1 MMRLKSALSL
11 RVEKLN
17 RYLNF
22 VQSDLSEISP
32 EKRSALTMDLTHYVS
47 SFLYDRVK
55 RGGGKDLPRLFMK
68 IDKELNRIQETLR
81 TFFFE
86 ILTNAK
92 KNPPKATKLPPV
104 ERALVVSSNHF
115 YTALILSNTEQRD
128 LASKKKEFGPVLT
141 LLKSEIG
148 EFLDTMPVD
157 SIRQC
162 QYSLCRGRDREPRWF
177 ISTYIA
183 HRKSG
188 ETRGKKFC
196 SESCAHR
203 WFAQQQRASQ
213 KEGNRGLK
221 KADID
226 SNLPEVRKIRI

>member
-1 MMRLKSALSL
+1 MIRLKSALNL

-32 EKRSALTMDLTHYVS
+32 EKRSALSMELAHYVS

-55 RGGGKDLPRLFMK
+55 RRGEKDLPRLFMK
-68 IDKELNRIQETLR
+68 INEELPRIQEVLR

-86 ILTNAK
+86 ILANAK
-92 KNPPKATKLPPV
+92 MDPPKATKLPPV
-104 ERALVVSSNHF
+104 ERALAVNDGHF
-115 YTALILSNTEQRD
+115 YTKLILSDPKQRGLAAQKTE
-128 LASKKKEFGPVLT
+128 LGLVLS
-141 LLKSEIG
+141 LIKSEIG
-148 EFLDTMPVD
+148 EFLNTMPVD

-162 QYSLCRGRDREPRWF
+162 QYSLCRGKGREPRWF

-188 ETRGKKFC
+188 ETKGKKFC
-196 SESCAHR
+196 SETCAHR
-203 WFAQQQRASQ
+203 WHAQQQRASQ
-213 KEGNRGLK
+213 KKGSRGLK
-221 KADID
+221 KASIED
-226 SNLPEVRKIRI
+226 SSPEVRKIRI